1 MMLAANFSIA
11 AMPTWDITVTA
22 QLAFSAK
29 VTGCFH
35 PFSLRA
41 IHILISH
48 VDGGKV
54 DAMSLLD
61 VQSTYIG
68 PRE

>member
-11 AMPTWDITVTA
+11 AMPTWNITVTA

-35 PFSLRA
+35 PFSFGA
-41 IHILISH
+41 IHILVSH
-48 VDGGKV
+48 IDGGEV
-54 DAMSLLD
+54 DAMRLLD
-61 VQSTYIG
+61 VQRTYIG